1 MIKTKT
7 LNDSIIDS
15 LENLIKYTEDCKIL
29 WNIGKSDCEFNSIPY
44 PSHDHNYVY
53 TFIISY
59 KPSDTYV
66 HYIDAYELIFGVMK
80 DYSPNKSSYE
90 AYNIYS
96 ISTLTVNQLIQH
108 DVGELLEKLFNMV
121 SSRCRNKS
129 TYNMIRDFTHAFN
142 DIDKFN
148 DK

>member
-1 MIKTKT
+1 MIKTRT
-7 LNDSIIDS
+7 VNDDVINSI
-15 LENLIKYTEDCKIL
+15 EKLIRYTEDCKII
-29 WNIGKSDCEFNSIPY
+29 WNRGESDCVFNSITY
-44 PSHDHNYVY
+44 PSSDHNYMY

-59 KPSDTYV
+59 KPDDTHVYYV
-66 HYIDAYELIFGVMK
+66 DAYELVFVVMK
-80 DYSPNKSSYE
+80 DLPNKSSYE
-90 AYNIYS
+90 TYSKYS
-96 ISTLTVNQLIQH
+96 ISTNSVNQLIRD

-129 TYNMIRDFTHAFN
+129 TYNMIRAFTHAFS